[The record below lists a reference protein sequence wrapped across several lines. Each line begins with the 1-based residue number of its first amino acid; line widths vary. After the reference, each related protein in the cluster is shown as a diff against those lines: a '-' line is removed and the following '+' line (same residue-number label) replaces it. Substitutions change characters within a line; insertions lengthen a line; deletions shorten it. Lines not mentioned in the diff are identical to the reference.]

1 MKIELILLVII
12 GAVFLIDFIMRGIKK
27 KPSSTEVDVK
37 KTDDQS
43 FNNTDHKPKK
53 KINLL
58 KLFVVFIF
66 GIPISLIGSYLAGLY
81 WNTNT
86 HFLNDFRLDSDFI
99 IIIQTY
105 NFINSLISFSIYLVF
120 IAAFWKKIKKIKIVG
135 NNVGVLKYISERKKN
150 ISLALIIIPFL
161 KVNLHYIFYPIL
173 TSHQIGSRTVDMSQ
187 SFGYGAKTREESFFS
202 EPYRERFGEHLDSIF
217 EYELFLFIPS
227 ITIVLFIA
235 WYFNDKIKAR

>member
-1 MKIELILLVII
+1 MKVEIILLLVI
-12 GAVFLIDFIMRGIKK
+12 GLVFLIDFLMKGIKK

-43 FNNTDHKPKK
+43 FNNTDNKPKK

-66 GIPISLIGSYLAGLY
+66 GIPISLIGSYLAALY
-81 WNTNT
+81 YKTDT
-86 HFLNDFRLDSDFI
+86 QFLQNFRLDSDFI

-105 NFINSLISFSIYLVF
+105 NFINCLIWFSIYLVF
-120 IAAFWKKIKKIKIVG
+120 IAVFWKKNKIIW

-161 KVNLHYIFYPIL
+161 KVILHYVFYPIR
-173 TSHQIGSRTVDMSQ
+173 TSHVIGSRTIAPNKKSFSQ
-187 SFGYGAKTREESFFS
+187 ETYEESFYS
-202 EPYRERFGEHLDSIF
+202 EPYRESFGEHLDSIF

-227 ITIVLFIA
+227 IIIVLFIA

>member
-1 MKIELILLVII
+1 MKVEIILLLVI
-12 GAVFLIDFIMRGIKK
+12 GLVFLIDFLMKGIKK

-37 KTDDQS
+37 KTDDQG
-43 FNNTDHKPKK
+43 FNNTDNKPKK

-66 GIPISLIGSYLAGLY
+66 GIPISLIGSYLAAVYHNMG
-81 WNTNT
+81 TK
-86 HFLNDFRLDSDFI
+86 FLHNFRLDTDF
-99 IIIQTY
+99 TPSSL
-105 NFINSLISFSIYLVF
+105 INSLIFFSIYLVF

-161 KVNLHYIFYPIL
+161 KVILHYTLYPQEKKIFN
-173 TSHQIGSRTVDMSQ
+173 TRRTVGELEWRKVFSHMGTHD
-187 SFGYGAKTREESFFS
+187 FGKHIEFV
-202 EPYRERFGEHLDSIF
+202 F

-227 ITIVLFIA
+227 IIIVLFIA

>member
-1 MKIELILLVII
+1 MKVEIILLLVI
-12 GAVFLIDFIMRGIKK
+12 GLVFLIDFLMKGIKK

-37 KTDDQS
+37 KTDDQG
-43 FNNTDHKPKK
+43 FNNTDNKPKK

-66 GIPISLIGSYLAGLY
+66 GIPISLIGSYLAAVYHNIG
-81 WNTNT
+81 TK
-86 HFLNDFRLDSDFI
+86 FLHNFRLDTFYTPSSL
-99 IIIQTY
+99 
-105 NFINSLISFSIYLVF
+105 INSLIFFSIYLVF

-161 KVNLHYIFYPIL
+161 KVILHYTLYPQEKKIFNTL
-173 TSHQIGSRTVDMSQ
+173 RTVGELEWRKVFSHMGTHD
-187 SFGYGAKTREESFFS
+187 FGKHIEFV
-202 EPYRERFGEHLDSIF
+202 F

-227 ITIVLFIA
+227 IIIVLFIA

>member
-1 MKIELILLVII
+1 MKVEIILLLVI
-12 GAVFLIDFIMRGIKK
+12 GLVFLIDFLMRGIKK

-37 KTDDQS
+37 KTDYQS
-43 FNNTDHKPKK
+43 FNNTDNKPKK

-66 GIPISLIGSYLAGLY
+66 GIPISLIGSYLAALY
-81 WNTNT
+81 YKQE
-86 HFLNDFRLDSDFI
+86 FLQNFRLDSDF
-99 IIIQTY
+99 TPS
-105 NFINSLISFSIYLVF
+105 SLINCLIFFSIYLVF
-120 IAAFWKKIKKIKIVG
+120 IAAFWKKNKVVG

-161 KVNLHYIFYPIL
+161 KVILHYVFYPIL
-173 TSHQIGSRTVDMSQ
+173 ISRVIGSRTVPRNRNRRSH
-187 SFGYGAKTREESFFS
+187 EESFYS
-202 EPYRERFGEHLDSIF
+202 EPYRESFGGHLDSIF

-227 ITIVLFIA
+227 IIVVLFIA

>member
-1 MKIELILLVII
+1 MKVEIILLLVI
-12 GAVFLIDFIMRGIKK
+12 GLVFLIDFLMKGIKK

-43 FNNTDHKPKK
+43 FNNTDNKPKK

-66 GIPISLIGSYLAGLY
+66 GIPISLIGSYLAALY
-81 WNTNT
+81 YKTDT
-86 HFLNDFRLDSDFI
+86 QFLQNFRLDSDFI

-105 NFINSLISFSIYLVF
+105 NFINSLIFFSIYLVF
-120 IAAFWKKIKKIKIVG
+120 IAAFWKKIKIVG

-161 KVNLHYIFYPIL
+161 KVILHYTLYPQEKKIFN
-173 TSHQIGSRTVDMSQ
+173 TRRTVGELEWRKVFSHMGTHD
-187 SFGYGAKTREESFFS
+187 FGKHIEFV
-202 EPYRERFGEHLDSIF
+202 F

-227 ITIVLFIA
+227 IIIVLFIA

>member
-1 MKIELILLVII
+1 MKVEIILLLVI
-12 GAVFLIDFIMRGIKK
+12 GLVFLIDFLMRGIKK

-43 FNNTDHKPKK
+43 FNNTNNKPKK

-66 GIPISLIGSYLAGLY
+66 GIPISLIGSYLAALY
-81 WNTNT
+81 YKLE
-86 HFLNDFRLDSDFI
+86 FLQNFRLDSDF
-99 IIIQTY
+99 TPS
-105 NFINSLISFSIYLVF
+105 SLINCLIFFSIYLVF
-120 IAAFWKKIKKIKIVG
+120 IAAFWKKNKVVG

-161 KVNLHYIFYPIL
+161 KVILHYVFYPIL
-173 TSHQIGSRTVDMSQ
+173 TSRVIGSRTVPRNRNRRSH
-187 SFGYGAKTREESFFS
+187 EESFYS
-202 EPYRERFGEHLDSIF
+202 EPYRESFGGHLDSIF
-217 EYELFLFIPS
+217 EYELFLFFPS
-227 ITIVLFIA
+227 IIVVLFIA

>member
-1 MKIELILLVII
+1 MKVEIILLLVI
-12 GAVFLIDFIMRGIKK
+12 GLVFLIDFLMKGIKK

-43 FNNTDHKPKK
+43 FNNTDNKPKK

-66 GIPISLIGSYLAGLY
+66 GIPISLIGSYLAAVYHNMG
-81 WNTNT
+81 TK
-86 HFLNDFRLDSDFI
+86 FLHNFRLDTDF
-99 IIIQTY
+99 TPSSL
-105 NFINSLISFSIYLVF
+105 INSLIFFSIYLVF
-120 IAAFWKKIKKIKIVG
+120 IAAFWKKIKIVG

-161 KVNLHYIFYPIL
+161 KVILHYTLYPQEKKIFN
-173 TSHQIGSRTVDMSQ
+173 TRRTVGELEWRKVFSHMGTHD
-187 SFGYGAKTREESFFS
+187 FGKHIEFV
-202 EPYRERFGEHLDSIF
+202 F

-227 ITIVLFIA
+227 IIIVLFIA